1 MPKITFVIND
11 DVISHFKDGFRCR
24 RTYYPKDSDV
34 IANADGTFSI
44 DVTDPKDADLAV
56 TKDTRKVFLYDEGIG
71 KWWKQ

>member
-11 DVISHFKDGFRCR
+11 DVIAHRKDGFRCR
-24 RTYYPKDSDV
+24 RTYYPKDADV

-56 TKDTRKVFLYDEGIG
+56 TKDTRKVFLYDESIG